1 MKLSEIYSK
10 PIERRINPVAVV
22 SELEQESVK
31 QDIEEY
37 VFTKQIYDYL
47 YTVLNGVVNEKHG
60 RTGIW
65 INGYYGSGK
74 SHFLKFIFYCLNKK
88 YQPTAIAHFK
98 ESLRNEK
105 PELALA
111 LTVTDASLNEISKKL
126 ENTQVDTIMFNI
138 DAVSGDINHKEVI
151 TKLFLNQ
158 LNKSQGYNG
167 TYIALAKL
175 ERQIDKAGKFSD
187 FKKAINDKFK
197 VDWDKKSA
205 DLAEGHLSDVLEI
218 AKELIGI
225 DDKSFNASIERALSG
240 REELSVIN
248 LVEELLEFLADKPT
262 NYKLVYLVDEVSQY
276 IGTNLNL
283 LLNLQSIVEEVGS
296 KCGSKVWV
304 LCTAQQEIQEVIS
317 STGQNHTDF
326 GKIMARFETKI
337 SLQSQDYADIIK
349 KRILEKNSAGAA
361 ELSSFFDKNKNIIE
375 NQFLELN
382 NLFQNFKSKE
392 DFEETY
398 PFIPYQFRLISYV
411 FDSFSNQGFVTQG
424 VKNTERSLLG
434 ITHYTAKNTKDEST
448 GFIVPFDAFFNT
460 QLTQSLT
467 ILATKKLEL
476 AYNADPK
483 LKGKFEQRVINA
495 LFMISNLSEN
505 YQKVFPANLDN
516 LVYVLMNKVDEDK
529 LALQQKVSEVIELMQ
544 VAAVITK
551 TDNNTFRFLGDD
563 EIIVI
568 NEIQHTKVTADSF
581 LDSFYKD
588 VLEHVVDP
596 SRKVS
601 FDSNNYDAQIKVDD
615 KEISTKGDFR
625 ILFAVTDTND
635 IPQMI
640 LQANANDLVVCLNQS
655 IQDIR
660 KEFTEYVQ
668 IVTYIRNNSDTSNK
682 QRMETLQNFRQQA
695 DVQLSEIRKRV
706 EEKFLHI
713 SFISNGQIVKPQ
725 AVAGAN
731 AKTKYFNA
739 LTTHLSQVYRKKPL
753 ANIYAQVEDIF
764 RKSAQSIQLTTDE
777 TLTDAEREVNQVLDM
792 MPQNAV
798 LSDVVNKFKQPPYG
812 WKDIAT
818 LDVLL
823 QLARKNKRK
832 FHLLNEPLDLK
843 DYAEKALNNRERQK
857 IEVLPEDVIDRNTL
871 YKVVQSANNAFNQ
884 TVLDSG
890 ESDANILFRRM
901 IEFLNKKTEEAEDL
915 IQNQAGLPFSVHLQ
929 TYHTTLKKLATR
941 RDKTILFNEIITEES
956 NLKSVSDNYKV
967 TKEFIEEQIVEYR
980 KFKLFTDENSG
991 NFSSLDDADK
1001 LKGEKLTEY
1010 FRTDDKP
1017 YEKFIEVKK
1026 IHKELSKAINDLIKQ
1041 LKEDAME
1048 AYNGAFDRLET
1059 KQKELGLDESILPDR
1074 SFRIDKIKKLNSVPE
1089 LRLNIPAAKDFE
1101 MEYIQ
1106 KIHAAKAKLDEAK
1119 GKSSKQ
1125 LTFVSVVNEDG
1136 GSYVEIKSEEEL
1148 DVFIKKF
1155 RDKVLAELNNNKIV
1169 GIKK

>member
-10 PIERRINPVAVV
+10 QIERRINPVAVV
-22 SELEQESVK
+22 SELEQESIN

-47 YTVLNGVVNEKHG
+47 YTVLNGVINEKHG

-74 SHFLKFIFYCLNKK
+74 SHFLKYIFYCLDKK
-88 YQPTAIAHFK
+88 HQQAAIVHFK
-98 ESLRNEK
+98 DSLRNEK
-105 PELALA
+105 SDVALA
-111 LTVTDASLNEISKKL
+111 LTVTDALLNSLGNKL
-126 ENTQVDTIMFNI
+126 EKAHVDTIMFNI

-167 TYIALAKL
+167 SYIALAKL
-175 ERQIDKAGKFSD
+175 ERQLDKAGKFAD
-187 FKKAINDKFK
+187 FKKAIKDKFE
-197 VDWDKKSA
+197 VEWDQKSS
-205 DLAEGHLSDVLEI
+205 DLAEGHLSDVLAI
-218 AKELIGI
+218 AKKLIGI
-225 DDKSFNASIERALSG
+225 DEKSFNASIERALSG
-240 REELSVIN
+240 REELSVVN
-248 LVEELLEFLADKPT
+248 LVQELQEFISDKPAD
-262 NYKLVYLVDEVSQY
+262 YKLVYLVDEVSQY

-283 LLNLQSIVEEVGS
+283 LLNLQSIVEEVGAA
-296 KCGSKVWV
+296 CGSKVWV
-304 LCTAQQEIQEVIS
+304 VCTAQQEIQEVIS
-317 STGQNHTDF
+317 ATGQNHTDF

-349 KRILEKNSAGAA
+349 KRILEKNSAGVA
-361 ELSSFFDKNKNIIE
+361 ELSTFFDKNKNIIE

-382 NLFQNFKSKE
+382 NLFQNFKGKE
-392 DFEETY
+392 DFVETY

-434 ITHYTAKNTKDEST
+434 ITHYTAKNTKDESV

-460 QLTQSLT
+460 QLTQNLT

-476 AYNADPK
+476 AYSADTK

-495 LFMISNLSEN
+495 LFMISNLAEN
-505 YQKVFPANLDN
+505 YQKLFPANLDN

-529 LALQQKVSEVIELMQ
+529 LELQQKVSEVVELLQ
-544 VAAVITK
+544 TAAVIIK

-568 NEIQHTKVTADSF
+568 NEIQHTKVTADAF

-596 SRKVS
+596 NRKVS
-601 FDSNNYDAQIKVDD
+601 FDGNSYDAQIKVDD

-625 ILFAVTDTND
+625 ILFALTELND
-635 IPQMI
+635 IPQML
-640 LQANANDLVVCLNQS
+640 LQASANDLVICLNHS
-655 IQDIR
+655 MQDIR
-660 KEFTEYVQ
+660 KEFAEYVQ
-668 IVTYIRNNSDTSNK
+668 IVSYIRNNSDTSNR

-695 DVQLSEIRKRV
+695 DVKKSEIQKRV
-706 EEKFLHI
+706 EEKFLQT

-725 AVAGAN
+725 AINGTT
-731 AKTKYFNA
+731 AKAKYFNA
-739 LTTHLSQVYRKKPL
+739 LTSHLSQVYRKKAL
-753 ANIYAQVEDIF
+753 ANTYSQVEDNF

-777 TLTDAEREVNQVLDM
+777 TLTDAEREVNQMLDI
-792 MPQNAV
+792 MPPNAV
-798 LSDVVNKFKQPPYG
+798 LSEVVNKFKQPPYG

-818 LDVLL
+818 LDILL

-884 TVLDSG
+884 TVLDSS
-890 ESDANILFRRM
+890 ESDANILFKKL
-901 IEFLNKKTEEAEDL
+901 IDFLNKKTEEAEDL
-915 IQNQAGLPFSVHLQ
+915 IANHAGLPFSSHLQ
-929 TYHTTLKKLATR
+929 TYHAALKKLAAR
-941 RDKTILFNEIITEES
+941 RDKTVLFNEVINEEVS
-956 NLKSVSDNYKV
+956 LKTISDNYKV
-967 TKEFIEEQIVEYR
+967 TKEFISEKIDDYH
-980 KFKLFTDENSG
+980 KYKLFTDENAG
-991 NFSSLDDADK
+991 NFSSLNDTDRE
-1001 LKGEKLTEY
+1001 KGEKLQEY
-1010 FRTDDKP
+1010 FRVDDKP

-1026 IHKELSKAINDLIKQ
+1026 IHKELSKAVNDLIKQ
-1041 LKEDAME
+1041 LKEQAME
-1048 AYNGAFDRLET
+1048 AYNNVFDLLET
-1059 KQKELGLDESILPDR
+1059 KQKELGLDAAIIPDR
-1074 SFRIDKIKKLNSVPE
+1074 SFKIDKLKKLSSVPE
-1089 LRLNIPAAKDFE
+1089 LRLEINAAAGFE
-1101 MEYIQ
+1101 QNYIQ
-1106 KIHAAKAKLDEAK
+1106 ILHDARAAQDEAK
-1119 GKSSKQ
+1119 GKTSRSIS
-1125 LTFVSVVNEDG
+1125 FVSVVNESG
-1136 GSYVEIKSEEEL
+1136 SSYVEIKNEEEL
-1148 DVFIKKF
+1148 DAFIKKF
-1155 RDKVLAELNNNKIV
+1155 RDKVLAELKKNKIV